1 MSWLHDVILRKFN
14 NIAGTRYEEI
24 LKAYE
29 NFFLTEEELVIPEI
43 NSILLVFDR
52 FSEKVPEE
60 VHETLSAFEEAAV
73 QIVYVIDEGVLKMI
87 RETLGEEA
95 AEEFRKK
102 EMAFAETFLKE
113 VEEKLNDLNIK
124 FSRKIAFGD
133 KAEYVEGLARKY
145 DLIVIS
151 RHYGS
156 ETTRTHRVSPVVFRI
171 VQHVE
176 KPVVLY

>member
-1 MSWLHDVILRKFN
+1 MGWLHDVILRKFN

-73 QIVYVIDEGVLKMI
+73 RG
-87 RETLGEEA
+87 
-95 AEEFRKK
+95 
-102 EMAFAETFLKE
+102 
-113 VEEKLNDLNIK
+113 
-124 FSRKIAFGD
+124 
-133 KAEYVEGLARKY
+133 
-145 DLIVIS
+145 
-151 RHYGS
+151 
-156 ETTRTHRVSPVVFRI
+156 
-171 VQHVE
+171 
-176 KPVVLY
+176 